1 MHSVPSLDLSS
12 VQIPDDSARP
22 LAEYTVPELKDELIR
37 RGCADFS
44 KWDVA
49 IKMGPWLVLILAF
62 TLLKLRHTFDGT
74 LFACLFG

>member
-12 VQIPDDSARP
+12 VQIPDDPARP

-44 KWDVA
+44 RWEV
-49 IKMGPWLVLILAF
+49 LVKLSPFIL
-62 TLLKLRHTFDGT
+62 
-74 LFACLFG
+74 LFAAVCIYKFGKFMDGSYLGCLLQ